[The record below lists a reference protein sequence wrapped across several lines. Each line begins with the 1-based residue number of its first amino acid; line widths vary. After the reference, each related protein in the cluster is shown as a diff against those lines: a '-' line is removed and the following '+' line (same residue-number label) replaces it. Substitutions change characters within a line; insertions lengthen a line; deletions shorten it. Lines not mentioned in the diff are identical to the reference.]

1 MDEVEQTALEMLA
14 EHGGTFSVSK
24 NPNAEEWV
32 VSMHWFPTDVKEP
45 MAAATAQ
52 GTGGTLDEAFEAL
65 AEELA

>member
-1 MDEVEQTALEMLA
+1 MDEINAALDVLS

-24 NPNAEEWV
+24 NPNTEEWV

-45 MAAATAQ
+45 TAAATAQ
-52 GTGGTLDEAFEAL
+52 GTGVTLDEAFEAF